1 MVISNQKLSSFV
13 AGSPKTWH
21 VVETPLCKLCI
32 KKRQILA
39 RLLRSIHAALVS
51 KNDTVQIFS
60 KEILNICMYP
70 ATKSK

>member
-1 MVISNQKLSSFV
+1 M
-13 AGSPKTWH
+13 
-21 VVETPLCKLCI
+21 

-39 RLLRSIHAALVS
+39 RLLGSIHAALVS